1 MLKYKPLYDLQNK
14 MYGDS
19 GFKIFYGV
27 VSVIMREKITKLP
40 NPQINLNKFPC
51 AIFIIKYL
59 EDIEKMAS
67 F

>member
-1 MLKYKPLYDLQNK
+1 